1 MGKLSPVKD
10 DWETNKSLD
19 WIKRKSAGIISPA
32 DSWTKSPH
40 TTSSIGISIC
50 FLSRMTVAVTLIIF
64 CNFSTALLDLTDW
77 TKLIVPLKMTIANMI
92 NTPVTSFSS
101 GAA

>member
-1 MGKLSPVKD
+1 MTMPKPVPLITFVPKTKDCRILYQFDHYLLMSRVFSMGKLSPVKD

-40 TTSSIGISIC
+40 TTSSIEFPFASC
-50 FLSRMTVAVTLIIF
+50 HE
-64 CNFSTALLDLTDW
+64 
-77 TKLIVPLKMTIANMI
+77 
-92 NTPVTSFSS
+92 
-101 GAA
+101 